1 MRSAQRLR
9 PAGSDRRRR
18 FEALAEMVFDPL
30 QRYLRRRLGPE
41 DAADVLS
48 DTLLV
53 IWRRLDEV
61 PTDDPLPWCYGV
73 ARRTMA
79 NHRRGRRRHLQLVTR
94 LEAEPAPPPVEVG
107 VDDGDPDLIEALDRL
122 RAADQEI
129 LRLWAWEGLEPRELA
144 PVLGLTVNAATIR
157 LSRARKKLAAA
168 LAPRDVGQDRAVSGQ
183 ESVRHTEEH
192 QDD

>member
-61 PTDDPLPWCYGV
+61 PTDNPLPWCYGV
-73 ARRTMA
+73 AKRTMA

-107 VDDGDPDLIEALDRL
+107 VDGGDPDLIEALDRL
-122 RAADQEI
+122 PAADQEI

-144 PVLGLTVNAATIR
+144 PVLGFTVNAATIR